1 MNHRKCRFLAC
12 KKKKSLI
19 FKEKKKLT
27 SSYATFYLVRTL
39 QFFFF
44 IIDNWPQIQPKYQY
58 LFHKNFP
65 VRDFSIM
72 TLISFI
78 ASIFQLFFKFF
89 RQAETWNSA
98 HRSSQLDLILPFLK
112 FTSGNNNSRFAGGAM
127 SLDSSHFLSNSWSL
141 NSDNGLSMHQRVGR
155 IIYWGSARKKKWNL
169 AQVPIMNNLAC
180 LITISF

>member
-1 MNHRKCRFLAC
+1 MQLFIQCGHYN
-12 KKKKSLI
+12 
-19 FKEKKKLT
+19 
-27 SSYATFYLVRTL
+27 
-39 QFFFF
+39 FFFF
-44 IIDNWPQIQPKYQY
+44 FIDNWPQIQPKYQY

-78 ASIFQLFFKFF
+78 SSIFELFFKFF

-127 SLDSSHFLSNSWSL
+127 SLDSSHFLSNSWSF

>member
-19 FKEKKKLT
+19 FKEKKNLT

-44 IIDNWPQIQPKYQY
+44 FIDNWPQIQPKYQY

-78 ASIFQLFFKFF
+78 SSIFQLFFKFF

-98 HRSSQLDLILPFLK
+98 HRSSQLDLILPFLSLPLETTTRDSQVGQCLLTAA
-112 FTSGNNNSRFAGGAM
+112 TSC
-127 SLDSSHFLSNSWSL
+127 
-141 NSDNGLSMHQRVGR
+141 
-155 IIYWGSARKKKWNL
+155 
-169 AQVPIMNNLAC
+169 PILGPLTVTMV
-180 LITISF
+180 